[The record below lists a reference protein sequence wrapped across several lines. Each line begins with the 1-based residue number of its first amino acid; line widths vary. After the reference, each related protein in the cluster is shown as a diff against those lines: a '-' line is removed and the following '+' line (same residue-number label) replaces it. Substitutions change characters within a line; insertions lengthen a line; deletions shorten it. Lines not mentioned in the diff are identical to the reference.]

1 MKTKFTYQDYA
12 DAIDGVGPKTRE
24 AILERACQDKNI
36 DILQLKELVA
46 YADEGA

>member
-1 MKTKFTYQDYA
+1 MKKQFTYQDYA
-12 DAIDGVGPKTRE
+12 DALDGVGPRTKE

-46 YADEGA
+46 CADGEA

>member
-12 DAIDGVGPKTRE
+12 DALDGVGPKTRE

-36 DILQLKELVA
+36 LQLKALVA